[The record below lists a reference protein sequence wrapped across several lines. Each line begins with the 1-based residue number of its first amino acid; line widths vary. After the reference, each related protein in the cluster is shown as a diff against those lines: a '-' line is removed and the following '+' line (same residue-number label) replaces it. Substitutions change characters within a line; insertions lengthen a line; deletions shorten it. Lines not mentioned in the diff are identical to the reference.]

1 MAAEWRGEVPTL
13 DLLNRMV
20 TQALPLGLRAG
31 PVEQFFQRDI
41 YFDSADWALRRRG
54 VSCRFRIRL
63 DDRRTLTLRT
73 IGRWEGGVPLVLPQ
87 TFEAD
92 VAELE
97 GGQALA
103 GTSDPAR
110 RLRSLIEPALLM
122 PRIQFET
129 ERRVRHTQPGWFS
142 RGRYDVLY
150 DVVTVRSHQL
160 AQTFQELKLRAL
172 ARGRP
177 GLDRLARAFQ
187 EQYGL
192 RPLLVGKVDR
202 AGQLLRDLEGGAL
215 AQGARGGREVALV
228 AVEGGSVAMLT
239 ESTSLTLPV
248 RGGSGEE
255 TCREILRAVF
265 DSADGQVRFLGTAPG
280 GLAGTR
286 PVLEVWLARRVS
298 GDRGVG
304 VAGRV
309 QWLPFDDLLAAAGS
323 PGLRDPRTLAA
334 LTVAAR
340 SDVLAGWVRRT
351 EPVASAAPRQTGER
365 RVRLSDF
372 ALRSPIPDVDR
383 PGPEHFLNGDLSL
396 IEFNARV
403 LELAEDA
410 SVPLLARLRFLSILS
425 ANLDEFFMVRVA
437 ALKRAAAKGGRGEV
451 GAGGLAADEEL
462 HAIAIRVRALLERQ
476 ARCFTDVCL
485 PALAAHGVRLLRW
498 VDLAVPQQEALRRY
512 FTEQIFPF
520 MTPQAMTRA
529 PGHPFPLIP
538 NLRLSLAVV
547 VRDSP
552 GGPMHFAYLKVP
564 ETLPRFV
571 KVVDG
576 SGFVAVE
583 DVIRA
588 SLSQVY
594 PGRFVEEAYAFR
606 VTRGA
611 DLELDEHHAVSLLQ
625 VIEEG
630 TKRRPYGA
638 AVRVEIAGEMPE
650 AVRELLLRELQ
661 FEEAAATSP
670 PGAGDL
676 YAAQSL
682 LDLGALRELAR
693 LPLPELDYPPYR
705 GGAPIEGGRSIF
717 AILAERD
724 VLVHHPYD
732 AFEAT
737 VQRLVF
743 EAADDPD
750 VVAIKLT
757 LYRAGGHSE
766 IVEALVR
773 AAGRGKEVFVFVE
786 LKARFDEERNIEWAR
801 KLERAGIRV
810 VYGLVELKTHAKTA
824 LIVRRE
830 RDSIRRYVH
839 IGTGNYNAATAAIY
853 TDIGLLSADPEL
865 GADLNDLFN
874 ELSGSSRPPQTA
886 FRRILVS
893 PTYLANRLVELFD
906 REAEHARAGGGGGR
920 GRGGGRNA
928 RIRAKLNGLT
938 DPEIITALYRAS
950 QAGVDVDLVVRGVC
964 TLRPGV
970 VGLSERIR
978 VVSVLGRFL
987 EHARIYAFANGDDAE
1002 YYIGSADWRA
1012 RNLRQRVEVVTPVR
1026 DAACRRR
1033 LDAILDAELDDPT
1046 AWDLDPDGGYHRRTP
1061 APGGDRRSSQERLL
1075 GLAGATA

>member
-1 MAAEWRGEVPTL
+1 MTAEWRGEVPTL

-20 TQALPLGLRAG
+20 TEALPLGLRSG

-41 YFDSADWALRRRG
+41 YFDSADWTLRRRG
-54 VSCRFRIRL
+54 VSCRFRIQV
-63 DDRRTLTLRT
+63 DDRRILTLRT

-97 GGQALA
+97 GEQALA

-110 RLRSLIEPALLM
+110 RLRSLIEPALLL

-129 ERRVRHTQPGWFS
+129 ERRLRHTRAGWFS
-142 RGRYDVLY
+142 RGRYAVVY
-150 DVVTVRSHQL
+150 DVVTVRSHQM
-160 AQTFQELKLRAL
+160 AQTFQELKLREL

-177 GLDRLARAFQ
+177 GLDQVARAFQ
-187 EQYGL
+187 ERYGL

-202 AGQLLRDLEGGAL
+202 AAKLLRDLESGAL
-215 AQGARGGREVALV
+215 AQVARGGREVALV
-228 AVEGGSVAMLT
+228 AVEQGSVAMLA

-248 RGGSGEE
+248 RGGNGEE
-255 TCREILRAVF
+255 TCREILRAF
-265 DSADGQVRFLGTAPG
+265 FGSADGQVRFLGTAPG

-286 PVLEVWLARRVS
+286 PVLEVWLTRRVS
-298 GDRGVG
+298 GDRGAGVG
-304 VAGRV
+304 GRI
-309 QWLPFDDLLAAAGS
+309 QWLPFDELLAAAGS
-323 PGLRDPRTLAA
+323 PALRDPRTLAA

-340 SDVLAGWVRRT
+340 SDVLAEWTRPSAPARV
-351 EPVASAAPRQTGER
+351 AAPLQTGQR

-396 IEFNARV
+396 IEFNTRV
-403 LELAEDA
+403 LELAEDT
-410 SVPLLARLRFLSILS
+410 SVPLLARIRFLSILS
-425 ANLDEFFMVRVA
+425 ANLDEFFMVRVG
-437 ALKRAAAKGGRGEV
+437 ALKRAVAKGGPVEAA
-451 GAGGLAADEEL
+451 AGGLAADEEL
-462 HAIAIRVRALLERQ
+462 HAIAIRVRALVERQ

-485 PALAAHGVRLLRW
+485 PALAAHGVRILRW
-498 VDLAVPQQEALRRY
+498 ADLAVPQQESLRRY
-512 FTEQIFPF
+512 FTEQAFPF
-520 MTPQAMTRA
+520 ITPQAMTRA

-547 VRDSP
+547 VRDAP
-552 GGPMHFAYLKVP
+552 GGAMHFAYLKVP

-571 KVVDG
+571 KLADG

-588 SLSQVY
+588 NLSLVY

-611 DLELDEHHAVSLLQ
+611 DLELDEQHAVSLLQ
-625 VIEEG
+625 VIEEE

-661 FEEAAATSP
+661 FEEAAPSSP

-676 YAAQSL
+676 YPAHGL
-682 LDLGALRELAR
+682 LDLGALREVAR
-693 LPLPELDYPPYR
+693 LPLPELDYPPHR
-705 GGAPIEGGRSIF
+705 GGAPIEEGRSIF

-737 VQRLVF
+737 VQRLVV

-757 LYRAGGHSE
+757 LYRAGGRSE
-766 IVEALVR
+766 IVEALLR
-773 AAGRGKEVFVFVE
+773 AAVRGKEVFVFVE
-786 LKARFDEERNIEWAR
+786 LKARFDEERNIEWAK
-801 KLERAGIRV
+801 KLEQAGIRV

-830 RDSIRRYVH
+830 QNGIRRYVH

-853 TDIGLLSADPEL
+853 TDVGLLSADPEL

-893 PTYLANRLVELFD
+893 PTYLANRLVELID
-906 REAEHARAGGGGGR
+906 REAAHARAGGGR
-920 GRGGGRNA
+920 DTW
-928 RIRAKLNGLT
+928 IRAKLNGLA

-950 QAGVDVDLVVRGVC
+950 QAGVDVALVVRGVC

-987 EHARIYAFANGDDAE
+987 EHARIYAFANGGDAE

-1026 DAACRRR
+1026 DAACRSR
-1033 LDAILDAELDDPT
+1033 LDAILAAELDDPT
-1046 AWDLDPDGGYHRRTP
+1046 AWDLDPDGGYHRRMP
-1061 APGGDRRSSQERLL
+1061 APGGDPRSSQERLL
-1075 GLAGATA
+1075 GLASATA

>member
-1 MAAEWRGEVPTL
+1 MTPEWKAEVPTL

-20 TQALPLGLRAG
+20 TEALPLGLRSG

-41 YFDSADWALRRRG
+41 YFDSADWTLRRRG
-54 VSCRFRIRL
+54 VTCRFRIRV
-63 DDRRTLTLRT
+63 DDRRILTLRT
-73 IGRWEGGVPLVLPQ
+73 IGRWDGGVPLVLPQ

-92 VAELE
+92 VAEVE
-97 GGQALA
+97 GEQALA

-110 RLRSLIEPALLM
+110 RLRSLIDPALLL

-129 ERRVRHTQPGWFS
+129 ERRLRHTRAGWFS
-142 RGRYDVLY
+142 RGRYDVVY
-150 DVVTVRSHQL
+150 DVVTVRSQQMAL
-160 AQTFQELKLRAL
+160 AFEELKLREL

-187 EQYGL
+187 ERYGL

-202 AGQLLRDLEGGAL
+202 ATKLLRELESGAL
-215 AQGARGGREVALV
+215 AQVARAGREVALV
-228 AVEGGSVAMLT
+228 AVEEGSIAMLA

-248 RGGSGEE
+248 RGGHGEG
-255 TCREILRAVF
+255 TCREMLRAF
-265 DSADGQVRFLGTAPG
+265 FGSADGQLRFLGTAPG

-286 PVLEVWLARRVS
+286 PVLEVWLARRVAGGGS
-298 GDRGVG
+298 AG

-309 QWLPFDDLLAAAGS
+309 RWLPFDDLLAAAGS
-323 PGLRDPRTLAA
+323 PALRDPRTLAA

-340 SDVLAGWVRRT
+340 SDVLADWTRES
-351 EPVASAAPRQTGER
+351 EPVRGAGPRQTSER
-365 RVRLSDF
+365 RVRLSEY
-372 ALRSPIPDVDR
+372 ALRSPIPDVDH
-383 PGPEHFLNGDLSL
+383 PGAEHFLNGDLSL

-410 SVPLLARLRFLSILS
+410 SVPLLARVRFLSILS
-425 ANLDEFFMVRVA
+425 ANLDEFFMVRVG
-437 ALKRAAAKGGRGEV
+437 ALKRAVAKGGPVDV
-451 GAGGLAADEEL
+451 GAGGLAADEQL
-462 HAIAIRVRALLERQ
+462 HAIGIRVRALLQRQ
-476 ARCFTDVCL
+476 ARCFADCL
-485 PALAAHGVRLLRW
+485 PALAAHGLRILRW
-498 VDLAVPQQEALRRY
+498 TDLTATQRELLRRY
-512 FTEQIFPF
+512 FTEEAFPF
-520 MTPQAMTRA
+520 ITPQAMTRA

-538 NLRLSLAVV
+538 TLRLSLAVV
-547 VRDSP
+547 VRDAP

-564 ETLPRFV
+564 EALPRFV
-571 KVVDG
+571 KLADG

-588 SLSQVY
+588 NLSQVY
-594 PGRFVEEAYAFR
+594 PGRLVEEAYPFR

-625 VIEEG
+625 VIDEE

-638 AVRVEIAGEMPE
+638 AVRVEIAGDMPE

-661 FEEAAATSP
+661 FEEAAASSP

-676 YAAQSL
+676 YAADGL

-693 LPLPELDYPPYR
+693 LPLPELDYPPHR
-705 GGAPIEGGRSIF
+705 GGTPIEEGRSMF
-717 AILAERD
+717 TILAERD
-724 VLVHHPYD
+724 ILVHHPYD

-737 VQRLVF
+737 VQRLMV

-757 LYRAGGHSE
+757 LYRAGGRSD

-786 LKARFDEERNIEWAR
+786 LKARFDEERNIEWAK
-801 KLERAGIRV
+801 KLEQAGIRV

-830 RDSIRRYVH
+830 RDGIRRYVH

-853 TDIGLLSADPEL
+853 TDVGLLSADPEL

-893 PTYLANRLVELFD
+893 PTYLANRLVELID
-906 REAEHARAGGGGGR
+906 REAEHARAGRDAG
-920 GRGGGRNA
+920 
-928 RIRAKLNGLT
+928 IRAKLNGLT

-950 QAGVDVDLVVRGVC
+950 QAGVDVALVVRGVC

-987 EHARIYAFANGDDAE
+987 EHARIYAFVNHADAE
-1002 YYIGSADWRA
+1002 YYIGSADWRV
-1012 RNLRQRVEVVTPVR
+1012 RNLRRRVEVVTPVR
-1026 DAACRRR
+1026 DAAARAR
-1033 LDAILDAELDDPT
+1033 LDAILQAELGDPT
-1046 AWDLDPDGGYHRRTP
+1046 AWELDPDGGYHRRAPT
-1061 APGGDRRSSQERLL
+1061 PGGDPRSAQERLL
-1075 GLAGATA
+1075 DLANATA

>member
-1 MAAEWRGEVPTL
+1 MTPEWRGEVPTL
-13 DLLNRMV
+13 ELLNRMV
-20 TQALPLGLRAG
+20 LDALPLGLRSG
-31 PVEQFFQRDI
+31 PVDTFFQRDI
-41 YFDSADWALRRRG
+41 YFDSADWTLRRRG
-54 VSCRFRIRL
+54 VSCRFRIRV
-63 DDRRTLTLRT
+63 DDRRILTLRT

-92 VAELE
+92 VPELE
-97 GGQALA
+97 GEQALA

-110 RLRSLIEPALLM
+110 RLRSLIDPALLL

-129 ERRVRHTQPGWFS
+129 ERRVRHTRAGWFS
-142 RGRYDVLY
+142 RGRYDVVY
-150 DVVTVRSHQL
+150 DVVTVRGRQR
-160 AQTFQELKLRAL
+160 AQTFQELKLREL

-187 EQYGL
+187 DQYGL

-202 AGQLLRDLEGGAL
+202 AAALLRELESGAL
-215 AQGARGGREVALV
+215 ARPARGEREVALV
-228 AVEGGSVAMLT
+228 AVEGGSIAMLT
-239 ESTSLTLPV
+239 ESTALTLPV
-248 RGGSGEE
+248 RRGAGEE
-255 TCREILRAVF
+255 TCREILRTF
-265 DSADGQVRFLGTAPG
+265 FGTADGQVRFLGTAPG
-280 GLAGTR
+280 ALTGTR
-286 PVLEVWLARRVS
+286 PVLEVWLARVS
-298 GDRGVG
+298 EARGAG

-309 QWLPFDDLLAAAGS
+309 QWLPLDELLAAAGS

-340 SDVLAGWVRRT
+340 SDVLAEWKRRG
-351 EPVASAAPRQTGER
+351 EPERGTAPRQTVER
-365 RVRLSDF
+365 RVRLSEF
-372 ALRSPIPDVDR
+372 VPRPSAAGVDAAA
-383 PGPEHFLNGDLSL
+383 PEHFLDGDLSL
-396 IEFNARV
+396 LEFNARV
-403 LELAEDA
+403 LDLAEDPR
-410 SVPLLARLRFLSILS
+410 VPLLARIRFLSVLS
-425 ANLDEFFMVRVA
+425 TNLDEFFMVRVD
-437 ALKRAAAKGGRGEV
+437 ALKRAAATGAGGPAA
-451 GAGGLAADEEL
+451 GAGGLAADEQL
-462 HAIAIRVRALLERQ
+462 DAIGIRVRALLERQ
-476 ARCFTDVCL
+476 ARCFTAECL
-485 PALAAHGVRLLRW
+485 PALAAHGVRILRW
-498 VDLAVPQQEALRRY
+498 SELAAAQQELLRRY
-512 FTEQIFPF
+512 FTEEIFPF
-520 MTPQAMTRA
+520 ITPQAMTRA
-529 PGHPFPLIP
+529 PGHPFPLIA

-547 VRDSP
+547 VRDAP

-564 ETLPRFV
+564 ETVSRFV
-571 KVVDG
+571 KLADE

-588 SLSQVY
+588 QLGLVY

-611 DLELDEHHAVSLLQ
+611 DLELDERHAVSLLQ
-625 VIEEG
+625 VIEEE

-661 FEEAAATSP
+661 FEEAAASSP

-676 YAAQSL
+676 YAVDGL

-693 LPLPELDYPPYR
+693 LPLPELDYPPHHGR
-705 GGAPIEGGRSIF
+705 APLEEGRSIF

-737 VQRLVF
+737 VQRLVV

-757 LYRAGGHSE
+757 LYRAGGRSE
-766 IVEALVR
+766 IVDALLR
-773 AAGRGKEVFVFVE
+773 AAGRGREVFVFVE
-786 LKARFDEERNIEWAR
+786 LKARFDEERNIEWAK
-801 KLERAGIRV
+801 KLEQGGIRV

-830 RDSIRRYVH
+830 RDGIRRYVH
-839 IGTGNYNAATAAIY
+839 IGTGNYNAATAALY
-853 TDIGLLSADPEL
+853 TDVGLLSADPEL
-865 GADLNDLFN
+865 GADLHDLFN

-886 FRRILVS
+886 FRQILVA
-893 PTYLANRLVELFD
+893 PTYLAKRLVELID
-906 REAEHARAGGGGGR
+906 REAAHARAGR
-920 GRGGGRNA
+920 DA
-928 RIRAKLNGLT
+928 RIRAKLNGLA

-950 QAGVDVDLVVRGVC
+950 QAGVDIALVVRGVC

-987 EHARIYAFANGDDAE
+987 EHARIYHFANGDAGE
-1002 YYIGSADWRA
+1002 YYIGSADWRP

-1026 DAACRRR
+1026 DAACRSR
-1033 LDAILDAELDDPT
+1033 LDAILAAELDDPT
-1046 AWDLDPDGGYHRRTP
+1046 AWDLDSDGSYHRRAP
-1061 APGGDRRSSQERLL
+1061 APGGESRSFQERLL
-1075 GLAGATA
+1075 GLASATA

>member
-1 MAAEWRGEVPTL
+1 MTPEWKAEVPSL

-20 TQALPLGLRAG
+20 TDPLPLGLSSG
-31 PVEQFFQRDI
+31 PVEPFFQRDI
-41 YFDSADWALRRRG
+41 YFDSADWTLRRRG
-54 VSCRFRIRL
+54 VSCRFRIRV
-63 DDRRTLTLRT
+63 DDRRILTLRT

-87 TFEAD
+87 TFEAE

-97 GGQALA
+97 GEQALA

-110 RLRSLIEPALLM
+110 RLRSLIDPALLL

-129 ERRVRHTQPGWFS
+129 ERRVRHTEAGWFS
-142 RGRYDVLY
+142 RGRYDVVY
-150 DVVTVRSHQL
+150 DVVTVRSRQM
-160 AQTFQELKLRAL
+160 AVAFEELKVREV

-177 GLDRLARAFQ
+177 GFDRLAQAFQ
-187 EQYGL
+187 ERYGL
-192 RPLLVGKVDR
+192 RPSLVGKVDR
-202 AGQLLRDLEGGAL
+202 AAKLLRDLESGAL
-215 AQGARGGREVALV
+215 AQVARGSREVAVV
-228 AVEGGSVAMLT
+228 AVEGGSVAMLA

-255 TCREILRAVF
+255 TCREILRAF
-265 DSADGQVRFLGTAPG
+265 FGSADGQIRFLGIAPG

-286 PVLEVWLARRVS
+286 PVLEVWLARRVA
-298 GDRGVG
+298 GGGGPG
-304 VAGRV
+304 VAERV

-323 PGLRDPRTLAA
+323 PALRDPRTLAA

-340 SDVLAGWVRRT
+340 SDVLADWTRGP
-351 EPVASAAPRQTGER
+351 EPVRGAAPAQAGER
-365 RVRLSDF
+365 RVRLSEY
-372 ALRSPIPDVDR
+372 ALRSPIPDIDH
-383 PGPEHFLNGDLSL
+383 PGAEHFLNGDLSL

-403 LELAEDA
+403 LELAEDP
-410 SVPLLARLRFLSILS
+410 SVPLLARVRFLSILS
-425 ANLDEFFMVRVA
+425 ANLDEFFMVRVG
-437 ALKRAAAKGGRGEV
+437 ALKRAAAKGGPVEV
-451 GAGGLAADEEL
+451 GAGGLAADEQL
-462 HAIAIRVRALLERQ
+462 HAIGIRVRALLERQ
-476 ARCFTDVCL
+476 SRCFTDVCV
-485 PALAAHGVRLLRW
+485 PALAAHGVRILRW
-498 VDLAVPQQEALRRY
+498 TDLAAPQRESLRRY
-512 FTEQIFPF
+512 FTEEVFPLI
-520 MTPQAMTRA
+520 TPQAMTRA

-538 NLRLSLAVV
+538 TLRLSLAVV
-547 VRDSP
+547 VRDAP
-552 GGPMHFAYLKVP
+552 GGPMHFAYLKAP

-571 KVVDG
+571 KLADG

-588 SLSQVY
+588 NLSQVY

-611 DLELDEHHAVSLLQ
+611 DLELDEAHAVSLLQ
-625 VIEEG
+625 VIDEE

-661 FEEAAATSP
+661 FEEAAASSP

-676 YAAQSL
+676 YAADGL

-693 LPLPELDYPPYR
+693 LPLPELDYPPHR
-705 GGAPIEGGRSIF
+705 GGAPIEEGRSIF

-724 VLVHHPYD
+724 ILVHHPYD

-737 VQRLVF
+737 VQRLVA

-750 VVAIKLT
+750 VVAIRLT
-757 LYRAGGHSE
+757 LYRAGGRSD
-766 IVEALVR
+766 IVEALLR

-786 LKARFDEERNIEWAR
+786 LKARFDEERNIEWAK
-801 KLERAGIRV
+801 KLEQAGIRV
-810 VYGLVELKTHAKTA
+810 VYGLVELKTHAKIA

-830 RDSIRRYVH
+830 RDGIRRYVH
-839 IGTGNYNAATAAIY
+839 IGTGNYNAATAALY
-853 TDIGLLSADPEL
+853 TDVGLLSADPEL

-893 PTYLANRLVELFD
+893 PTYLANRLIELID
-906 REAEHARAGGGGGR
+906 REAQHARAGR
-920 GRGGGRNA
+920 DA

-950 QAGVDVDLVVRGVC
+950 QAGVDVALVVRGVC

-987 EHARIYAFANGDDAE
+987 EHARIYAFANDADAE
-1002 YYIGSADWRA
+1002 YYIGSADWRV
-1012 RNLRQRVEVVTPVR
+1012 RNLRRRVEVVTPVR
-1026 DAACRRR
+1026 DAVARAR

-1046 AWDLDPDGGYHRRTP
+1046 AWDLDPDGGYHRRVP
-1061 APGGDRRSSQERLL
+1061 APGRDPRSSQERLL
-1075 GLAGATA
+1075 GLASAIA

>member
-1 MAAEWRGEVPTL
+1 MTPEWKAEVTTL

-20 TQALPLGLRAG
+20 TDPLPLGLSSG
-31 PVEQFFQRDI
+31 PVEPFFQRDI
-41 YFDSADWALRRRG
+41 YFDSADWTLRRRG
-54 VSCRFRIRL
+54 VSCRFRIRV
-63 DDRRTLTLRT
+63 DDRRILTLRT

-87 TFEAD
+87 TFEAE

-97 GGQALA
+97 GEQALA

-110 RLRSLIEPALLM
+110 RLRSLIDPALLL

-129 ERRVRHTQPGWFS
+129 ERRVRRTKARWFS
-142 RGRYDVLY
+142 RGRYDVVY
-150 DVVTVRSHQL
+150 DVVTVRSHQM
-160 AQTFQELKLRAL
+160 AVAFEELKLQER

-187 EQYGL
+187 ARYGL
-192 RPLLVGKVDR
+192 RPSLVGKVDR
-202 AGQLLRDLEGGAL
+202 AAKLLRDLESGAL
-215 AQGARGGREVALV
+215 AQVARGGHEVAVV

-239 ESTSLTLPV
+239 ESSSLTLPV
-248 RGGSGEE
+248 RGGTREE
-255 TCREILRAVF
+255 ACREILRAF
-265 DSADGQVRFLGTAPG
+265 FGSADGLVRFLGLAPG

-298 GDRGVG
+298 SAGGG
-304 VAGRV
+304 SGRV
-309 QWLPFDDLLAAAGS
+309 QWLPLEELLAAAGS
-323 PGLRDPRTLAA
+323 LALRDPRTLAA

-340 SDVLAGWVRRT
+340 SDVLADWTRPSEVV
-351 EPVASAAPRQTGER
+351 PAAPRQIAER
-365 RVRLSDF
+365 RVRLSEY
-372 ALRSPIPDVDR
+372 ALRSPIADLDR
-383 PGPEHFLNGDLSL
+383 PEADHFLNADLSL
-396 IEFNARV
+396 IEFNARIMF
-403 LELAEDA
+403 LA
-410 SVPLLARLRFLSILS
+410 ILS
-425 ANLDEFFMVRVA
+425 ANLDEFFMVRVG
-437 ALKRAAAKGGRGEV
+437 ALKRAEAKGGRADV
-451 GAGGLAADEEL
+451 GAGGLGADEQL
-462 HAIAIRVRALLERQ
+462 NAIGIRVRALLERQ

-485 PALAAHGVRLLRW
+485 PALAAHGVRMLRW
-498 VDLAVPQQEALRRY
+498 ADLTAPQQESLRRY
-512 FTEQIFPF
+512 FTDEAFPLI
-520 MTPQAMTRA
+520 TPQAMTRA
-529 PGHPFPLIP
+529 PGHPFPIIP
-538 NLRLSLAVV
+538 TLRLSLAVV
-547 VRDSP
+547 VRDAP

-564 ETLPRFV
+564 EPLPRFV
-571 KVVDG
+571 KLADG
-576 SGFVAVE
+576 SGFVPVE

-588 SLSQVY
+588 NLSQVY
-594 PGRFVEEAYAFR
+594 PGRLVEQAYVFR

-625 VIEEG
+625 VIEEE

-638 AVRVEIAGEMPE
+638 AVRVEIADEMPE

-661 FEEAAATSP
+661 FEEATASTP
-670 PGAGDL
+670 PGAADL
-676 YAAQSL
+676 YAAHGL
-682 LDLGALRELAR
+682 LDLGGLRELTR
-693 LPLPELDYPPYR
+693 LPLPELDYPPHR
-705 GGAPIEGGRSIF
+705 GGAPIEEGRSIF

-724 VLVHHPYD
+724 ILVHHPYD

-737 VQRLVF
+737 VQRLVV

-757 LYRAGGHSE
+757 LYRAGGRSE
-766 IVEALVR
+766 IADALVR

-786 LKARFDEERNIEWAR
+786 LKARFDEERNIEWAK
-801 KLERAGIRV
+801 KLEQGGIRV

-830 RDSIRRYVH
+830 RDGIRRYVH
-839 IGTGNYNAATAAIY
+839 IGTGNYNAATAAVY
-853 TDIGLLSADPEL
+853 TDVGLLSAAPEL

-893 PTYLANRLVELFD
+893 PTYLANRLVELID
-906 REAEHARAGGGGGR
+906 RESQHARAGR
-920 GRGGGRNA
+920 VA

-950 QAGVDVDLVVRGVC
+950 QAGVDVALVVRGVC

-987 EHARIYAFANGDDAE
+987 EHARIYHFANATDAE
-1002 YYIGSADWRA
+1002 YYIGSADWRV

-1026 DAACRRR
+1026 DPVACAR
-1033 LDAILDAELDDPT
+1033 LDAILTTELDDPT
-1046 AWDLDPDGGYHRRTP
+1046 AWDLDADGVYHRRAP
-1061 APGGDRRSSQERLL
+1061 EPGGDRRSSQERLL
-1075 GLAGATA
+1075 GVAGATP